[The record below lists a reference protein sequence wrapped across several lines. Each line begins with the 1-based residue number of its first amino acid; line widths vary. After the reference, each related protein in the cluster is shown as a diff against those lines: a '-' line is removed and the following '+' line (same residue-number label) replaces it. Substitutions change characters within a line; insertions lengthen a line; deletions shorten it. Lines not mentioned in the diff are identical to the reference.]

1 MAAYAERAFEDAGG
15 SDMPEGS
22 AREVRWNVFESTTF
36 DEAAEI
42 VKRDAPLTEGPLQ
55 RNGISSLER
64 INNDTWRASVSYVPF
79 VGGLPDPTQH
89 PGARTASIQFE
100 CGGGRRMAYQNR
112 VTYQVVT
119 RPDADEVTPEEFGNL
134 INGNED
140 GVQGTEIETSPLTFS
155 VSKSFTPAELPPGYL
170 QLLKDFRNSFNDT
183 TVTLTADGLVMV
195 FQRGELLFRSWS
207 GGRSESDGLWKFT
220 YNFASEDNLP
230 AGTVIE
236 GLDPF
241 PYDVYGWSY
250 LEVKAVQE
258 MVGNPPVPVNKA
270 KMAIEHGVYKAR
282 NHNLLGI

>member
-1 MAAYAERAFEDAGG
+1 MPAFAEPAYEDISG
-15 SDMPEGS
+15 SDLPEGS
-22 AREVRWNVFESTTF
+22 AREVLFRVFEATTF
-36 DEAAEI
+36 DEASD
-42 VKRDAPLTEGPLQ
+42 VLKRDAPLSNGTLY
-55 RNGISSLER
+55 RKGISSLTR
-64 INNDTWRASVSYVPF
+64 VNDTTWNANVSYVPF
-79 VGGLPDPTQH
+79 VGGLPDPAQY
-89 PGARTASIQFE
+89 PGARTGSIQFE

-119 RPDADEVTPEEFGNL
+119 RPDAEEVDPEEFGNL

-155 VSKSFTPAELPPGYL
+155 VSKSFSPAELAPGYL

-183 TVTLTADGLVMV
+183 LVTLTVDGIVMK
-195 FQRGELLFRSWS
+195 FNRGELLFRSWS
-207 GGRSESDGLWKFT
+207 GGRSEEDGLWKFT

-236 GLDPF
+236 GLSPF
-241 PYDVYGWSY
+241 PYEVYGWSY
-250 LEVKAVQE
+250 LEVKTVQE
-258 MVGNPPVPVNKA
+258 MIGNPPVPVNKA